1 MKAMRT
7 SLRILAGILLLC
19 LLSCDRYSHEVLGPE
34 VPSYPPLPAEWKS
47 LLTRGAWQIQ
57 AIDGEDVS
65 ESLSRVREVIETH
78 VWKEVEAV
86 ECLEKTF
93 TLSPQGEWSLS
104 LAYQIR
110 LGLSG
115 YLEDGVYVDVTFS
128 VTGRYREHL
137 NSGSDEMFLIF
148 ESKEHN
154 TKIVHGYV
162 EGWSCPPTVFPEAPA
177 VCPAE
182 SIPPFDTE
190 DLDWSV
196 FDAKEKP
203 LSKFFSSALLTAD
216 TETPVMYLPVIYASD
231 LFALEGVPLFSQEQR
246 DEISFT
252 RTEEGYFTPD
262 AP

>member
-1 MKAMRT
+1 MKAMRA

-19 LLSCDRYSHEVLGPE
+19 LLSCDRYPDKVLGPE

-47 LLTRGAWQIQ
+47 ILMRGAWQIQ
-57 AIDGEDVS
+57 AIDGEYVS
-65 ESLSRVREVIETH
+65 ESLSRVQEVIETH

-93 TLSPQGEWSLS
+93 TLSTQGEWSLS

-115 YLEDGVYVDVTFS
+115 YLEDSVSVDAIFS
-128 VTGRYREHL
+128 VTGKYREHF
-137 NSGSDEMFLIF
+137 NSGSDEMLLIF
-148 ESKEHN
+148 ESKAHN
-154 TKIVHGYV
+154 TNIVHGYV
-162 EGWSCPPTVFPEAPA
+162 DGWSCPLTVFPEPPA

-190 DLDWSV
+190 NLDWSV
-196 FDAKEKP
+196 FDAEEKP
-203 LSKFFSSALLTAD
+203 LSTLFSSALLTAD
-216 TETPVMYLPVIYASD
+216 SETPVMYLPVIYASN
-231 LFALEGVPLFSQEQR
+231 LFALEGVPLFSQEKR
-246 DEISFT
+246 NEISFT

-262 AP
+262 PS